1 MDIEMKYRIKFFLDS
16 DTTHIQKYPSLL
28 QERMYNMRKL
38 KVDLEEMLELTN
50 RQLEI
55 EDV

>member
-1 MDIEMKYRIKFFLDS
+1 MDIEMKYRIKCFLDS